1 MLDRAFAT
9 TAPQVLHLI
18 GITPV
23 LGRAASTHALH
34 LARERETTVC
44 PDVNHRSRLWTADQ
58 ASAVLRDWIPYVDI
72 LISSADELSL
82 CLPPG
87 SPADITAQAGQLPAA
102 GVTEIVVKL
111 GPDGATSYTHPQP
124 HPANQ
129 RPCHPHHA
137 IDGSLHQPAVPV
149 QAVDPVGAGDA
160 FVAGYLSALLDGEG
174 VVGRLERGVTTGAFA
189 VTFPGAWEG
198 APRRA
203 ELHLLGAPPG
213 TVVRWPTPFSP
224 HVLPPFSPSRA
235 NLWPCL
241 VTNTAAVPAA
251 RPSS

>member
-1 MLDRAFAT
+1 MCTTTARARPGRAWPPDVLDRAFAT
-9 TAPQVLHLI
+9 TTPRVLHLT
-18 GITPV
+18 GITPA
-23 LGRAASTHALH
+23 LSPTARAASTHALR

-44 PDVNHRSRLWTADQ
+44 LDVNHRSRLWTADQ
-58 ASAVLRDWIPYVDI
+58 ASAVLRDGIPYVDI
-72 LISSADELSL
+72 LSSSTDGLSL

-87 SPADITAQAGQLPAA
+87 SPANITAQAGQLPAA

-111 GPDGATSYTHPQP
+111 GPDGAISYTHPQP

-149 QAVDPVGAGDA
+149 QAVDPMGAGDA
-160 FVAGYLSALLDGEG
+160 FVAGYLSTLLDGEG

-189 VTFPGAWEG
+189 VTSPGDWKG
-198 APRRA
+198 APTRA

-213 TVVRWPTPFSP
+213 TVVR
-224 HVLPPFSPSRA
+224 
-235 NLWPCL
+235 
-241 VTNTAAVPAA
+241 
-251 RPSS
+251 